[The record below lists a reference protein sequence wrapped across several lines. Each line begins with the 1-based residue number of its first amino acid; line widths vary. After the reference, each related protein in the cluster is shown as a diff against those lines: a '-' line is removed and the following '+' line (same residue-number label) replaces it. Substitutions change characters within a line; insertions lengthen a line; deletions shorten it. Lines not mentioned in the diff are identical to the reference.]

1 MEAIGVE
8 EAIEVFE
15 VLVTDSIL
23 VGILIP
29 FFSINIKGV
38 VVNWVLPNKGN
49 IGNFLKI
56 QLKSKY
62 IKLRLTEF

>member
-38 VVNWVLPNKGN
+38 VVN
-49 IGNFLKI
+49 
-56 QLKSKY
+56 
-62 IKLRLTEF
+62 